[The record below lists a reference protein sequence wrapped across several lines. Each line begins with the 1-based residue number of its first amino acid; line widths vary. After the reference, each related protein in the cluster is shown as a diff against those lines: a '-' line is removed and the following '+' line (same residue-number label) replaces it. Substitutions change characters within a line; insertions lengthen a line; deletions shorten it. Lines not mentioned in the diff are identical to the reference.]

1 MGDIMW
7 KNTSR
12 SVIKQHK
19 PIKEKPENKALSKPP
34 FQNVDYILPGGIG
47 GYSEYGPAM
56 TEITYNTC
64 LRVLSEA
71 VSKLPVHVKDKNNN
85 IVNNSTEK
93 LLTIKP
99 NPTMNAVT
107 MFSIIE
113 HDRNHFGNGY
123 LYCDWSPTTGELR
136 SITPLDPRCVR
147 VWIDDVSSEIL
158 KKVYYTYTTMSG
170 SSFILP
176 EEDIC
181 HLRAWNTDEQTRLIG
196 IPVRDTLMSYIS
208 SAQASQQTQSNLV
221 KSNLIAGGVL
231 NYVGDLND
239 EKKELLLQQIKKIGT
254 ANRIIPLPKDWS
266 ITPMGSMSLVDAQFL
281 ESRKLNIES
290 LAAAFGVP
298 TIFLNMYSKASY
310 SSATAQ
316 QLDFVTNTLMWICK
330 QYENELTCKLL
341 SDKEIDEGMRIDFD
355 TDAVLAL
362 TPDTHANVLVK
373 ACGGAYLTIN
383 ECRKRAGYPPY
394 DGGDKLMTTPGATVV
409 EEKIEV

>member
-1 MGDIMW
+1 MW
-7 KNTSR
+7 KNTTR
-12 SVIKQHK
+12 SVLKQK
-19 PIKEKPENKALSKPP
+19 TVEKPENKALARPP
-34 FQNVDYILPGGIG
+34 FQGVDYILPGGIG

-71 VSKLPVHVKDKNNN
+71 ISKLPIHVKAEDNSIVKNT
-85 IVNNSTEK
+85 TEK
-93 LLTIKP
+93 LLNVRP
-99 NPTMNAVT
+99 NPTMSTVT
-107 MFSIIE
+107 MLSIVE
-113 HDRNHFGNGY
+113 KDRNHWGNGY

-136 SITPLDPRCVR
+136 SITPLDPRLVR
-147 VWIDDVSSEIL
+147 VWIDDVSNEIL
-158 KKVYYTYTTMSG
+158 KRVYYTYTTLTGNSY
-170 SSFILP
+170 ILP
-176 EEDIC
+176 EEDVV
-181 HLRAWNTDEQTRLIG
+181 HVRAWHTDEQTRLIG

-208 SAQASQQTQSNLV
+208 SAQASQNTQSNLV
-221 KSNLIAGGVL
+221 KSNMIAGSIL

-239 EKKELLLQQIKKIGT
+239 EKKELLLQNIKKIGT
-254 ANRIIPLPKDWS
+254 SNRIIPLPKDWTV
-266 ITPMGSMSLVDAQFL
+266 TPIGSMSLVDAQFL
-281 ESRKLNIES
+281 ENRKMNIES
-290 LAAAFGVP
+290 LSAAFGVP
-298 TIFLNMYSKASY
+298 SIFLNMYSKASY

-316 QLDFVTNTLMWICK
+316 QLDFVTNTLMWICR
-330 QYENELTCKLL
+330 QYEAEMTVKLL
-341 SDKEIDEGMRIDFD
+341 SDKEISEGMHIDID

>member
-1 MGDIMW
+1 MW
-7 KNTSR
+7 NNTSR
-12 SVIKQHK
+12 AVLKQQQKK
-19 PIKEKPENKALSKPP
+19 PVEKPVDKALTRPP

-71 VSKLPVHVKDKNNN
+71 ISKLPIHVKDKDNN
-85 IVNNSTEK
+85 IVKNATER
-93 LLTIKP
+93 LLNVRP
-99 NPTMNAVT
+99 NPTMSMVT
-107 MFSIIE
+107 MLAILE

-136 SITPLDPRCVR
+136 SITPLDPRLVR
-147 VWIDDVSSEIL
+147 VWIDDVSNEIL
-158 KKVYYTYTTMSG
+158 KRIYYTYTTMSG
-170 SSFILP
+170 NSFILP
-176 EEDIC
+176 EEDIV
-181 HLRAWNTDEQTRLIG
+181 HVRAWHTDEQTRLIG

-208 SAQASQQTQSNLV
+208 SAQASQTTQSNLV

-239 EKKELLLQQIKKIGT
+239 EKKELLLQQVKKFGT
-254 ANRIIPLPKDWS
+254 SNRIIPLPKDWT
-266 ITPMGSMSLVDAQFL
+266 ITPIGSMSLVDSQFL
-281 ESRKLNIES
+281 ENRKLNIES

-298 TIFLNMYSKASY
+298 SIFLNMYNKASY

-316 QLDFVTNTLMWICK
+316 QLDFVTNTLMWICR
-330 QYENELTCKLL
+330 QYEAEMTVKLL
-341 SDKEIDEGMRIDFD
+341 SDKEIDAGMHIDID

-362 TPDTHANVLVK
+362 TPDTHADVLVK
-373 ACGGAYLTIN
+373 SCGGAYLTIN

-394 DGGDKLMTTPGATVV
+394 DGGDKLMATPGATVV
-409 EEKIEV
+409 TEKIEV